1 MNTWVRRLSLIV
13 MLAVLALPLSWCARN
28 IWYGWTFTQLD
39 RAAQERY
46 PVEYQA
52 LLELADQQLIAELI
66 EVRGE
71 PLTPM
76 RVGQTQPFPGTFS
89 TDDPTLAWLLDNP
102 AELARLE
109 LHPPRVF
116 ESVEHVRTALGPR
129 RFWSSDDLMRTES
142 IEPWP
147 SDDPLVR
154 GPHFDA
160 DTLAQAIVLREG
172 SGGRDWLLHLPGH
185 ASCQWLYV
193 EMDVQC
199 MPTMKSWLASSI
211 VGLTSRW
218 ARIEPDLEALL
229 AEMTTLLNRPLA
241 EALTELRDYQP
252 GVWDMQPR
260 MEDPEQVAAYPGWA
274 EVLEEID
281 AIRPPPVLSLDQ
293 TYRAE
298 RAFSLHTALIWRWDG
313 TAFQPI
319 RLKPHDY
326 EKAVVVVS
334 EPFGRERVVQ
344 VIDDDGAIIYVDLK
358 ARLAFDSFHAWVDWA
373 RAKERL
379 YKRRIRTP
387 APNAAR
393 YPIG

>member
-1 MNTWVRRLSLIV
+1 MNTWISRLSLIV
-13 MLAVLALPLSWCARN
+13 ILVVLALPLSWCARN
-28 IWYGWTFTQLD
+28 MWYGLTFTKMD
-39 RAAQERY
+39 RAAKERY

-52 LLELADQQLIAELI
+52 LLERAGEQLIADLI
-66 EVRGE
+66 ELRGE

-76 RVGQTQPFPGTFS
+76 RIGRTQPFPGTFT
-89 TDDPTLAWLLDNP
+89 TDDPTLAMLLDKP

-109 LHPPRVF
+109 LHGPRVF
-116 ESVEHVRTALGPR
+116 ASAEHVRTALGPW
-129 RFWSSDDLMRTES
+129 RFWSRDDLIRTES

-172 SGGRDWLLHLPGH
+172 SGGRDWLLHLPGD
-185 ASCQWLYV
+185 AFCQWLYV
-193 EMDVQC
+193 AGDVKC
-199 MPTMKSWLASSI
+199 IPTLKSWLASSI

-218 ARIEPDLEALL
+218 ARIEPDLEDLL
-229 AEMTTLLNRPLA
+229 GEMATLPNRPLA

-260 MEDPEQVAAYPGWA
+260 MEDSEQVAAYPGWA
-274 EVLEEID
+274 DVLEEID
-281 AIRPPPVLSLDQ
+281 AIRPPPVLSLGQ

-313 TAFQPI
+313 RAFQPI

-326 EKAVVVVS
+326 EAAVVVVS
-334 EPFGRERVVQ
+334 EPFGGQRVVQ
-344 VIDDDGAIIYVDLK
+344 VVDHEGEILYVDLR
-358 ARLAFDSFHAWVDWA
+358 ARLAFDSFHGWVDWA